1 MPPGV
6 PDLTIY
12 LMNIYRHRRE
22 RLTTLIRDHYGGT
35 RKALADASGWSEA
48 RISQIL
54 SSTYREGRAFSEKIA
69 RKLEGDLALPA
80 MFFDHGAIAPAE
92 EASIAPSFLR
102 VRPID
107 AHSPGIVQIRRVRLR
122 LSAGIVGFAV
132 EQDEEAGGGSFSV
145 ETDWMARNRFA
156 PDDLLA
162 LEVTGESMEPRLY
175 RGDLVVVNT
184 ADKTP
189 ADGQVFAV
197 NYEGEAV
204 VKRLTRD
211 AGHWWLT
218 SDNPDQRR
226 FPRKLC
232 DGVTCL
238 LIGRVVLKK
247 SENI

>member
-1 MPPGV
+1 M
-6 PDLTIY
+6 Y
-12 LMNIYRHRRE
+12 QHRRE
-22 RLTTLIRDHYGGT
+22 RLTSLIRDQYGGL

-69 RKLEGDLALPA
+69 RKLESDLSLPA
-80 MFFDHGAIAPAE
+80 MFFDHGAIVEAAE
-92 EASIAPSFLR
+92 RAAAQEFLR
-102 VRPID
+102 IRPINGD
-107 AHSPGIVQIRRVRLR
+107 SPGVVQIRRVKLR
-122 LSAGIVGFAV
+122 LSAGIVGFSV
-132 EQDEEAGGGSFSV
+132 DPDDEVGQAFNLE
-145 ETDWMARNRFA
+145 EDWIARNRYN
-156 PDDLLA
+156 PDDLIA
-162 LEVTGESMEPRLY
+162 IEVTGESMEPRLY

-204 VKRLTRD
+204 IKRLTRD

-232 DGVTCL
+232 DGAGCL
-238 LIGRVVLKK
+238 IVGRVVLKK

>member
-1 MPPGV
+1 
-6 PDLTIY
+6 
-12 LMNIYRHRRE
+12 MNIYQHRRE
-22 RLTTLIRDHYGGT
+22 RLTSLIRDQYGGT
-35 RKALADASGWSEA
+35 RKALAEASGWSEA
-48 RISQIL
+48 RLSQVL

-69 RKLEGDLALPA
+69 RKLESDLALPA
-80 MFFDHGAIAPAE
+80 MFFDHGAIAPTE
-92 EASIAPSFLR
+92 EPSVVPAFLR

-107 AHSPGIVQIRRVRLR
+107 AHSGGIVQIRRVRLR

-132 EQDEEAGGGSFSV
+132 EPDEESGGSFGV
-145 ETDWMARNRFA
+145 ETDWLARNRFD
-156 PDDLLA
+156 PDDLIA

-189 ADGQVFAV
+189 ADGQVFAI

-232 DGVTCL
+232 DGISCI

>member
-1 MPPGV
+1 
-6 PDLTIY
+6 
-12 LMNIYRHRRE
+12 MNIYQHRRE
-22 RLTTLIRDHYGGT
+22 RLTSLIREHYAGT

-48 RISQIL
+48 RLSQIL
-54 SSTYREGRAFSEKIA
+54 SATYREGRAFSEKIA

-80 MFFDHGAIAPAE
+80 MFFDLGAIAPGE
-92 EASIAPSFLR
+92 EASPAPAFLR
-102 VRPID
+102 VRAID

-132 EQDEEAGGGSFSV
+132 EPDEEAGGSFGV
-145 ETDWMARNRFA
+145 EVEWIARNRYKWE
-156 PDDLLA
+156 DLLA

-175 RGDLVVVNT
+175 KGDLVVVNT

>member
-1 MPPGV
+1 
-6 PDLTIY
+6 
-12 LMNIYRHRRE
+12 MNIYQHRRE
-22 RLTTLIRDHYGGT
+22 RLTALIRDHYAGT
-35 RKALADASGWSEA
+35 RKTLADASGWSEA
-48 RISQIL
+48 RLSQIL

-69 RKLEGDLALPA
+69 RKLEGDLSLPP
-80 MFFDHGAIAPAE
+80 MFFDHGAIAP
-92 EASIAPSFLR
+92 EAPSLAPSFLR

-132 EQDEEAGGGSFSV
+132 EPDEESGGSFGV
-145 ETDWMARNRFA
+145 ETEWMARNRFDA
-156 PDDLLA
+156 DDLIA

-184 ADKTP
+184 ADKNP
-189 ADGQVFAV
+189 ADGQVFAI

>member
-1 MPPGV
+1 M
-6 PDLTIY
+6 Y
-12 LMNIYRHRRE
+12 QHRRE
-22 RLTTLIRDHYGGT
+22 RLTSLIRDQYGGL

-69 RKLEGDLALPA
+69 RKLESDLALPA
-80 MFFDHGAIAPAE
+80 MFFDHGAIVEAAE
-92 EASIAPSFLR
+92 RAQAQEFLR
-102 VRPID
+102 IRPINGD
-107 AHSPGIVQIRRVRLR
+107 SPGVVQIRRVKLR
-122 LSAGIVGFAV
+122 LSAGIVGFSIDPV
-132 EQDEEAGGGSFSV
+132 DEMGQAFNLE
-145 ETDWMARNRFA
+145 EDWIARNRYN
-156 PDDLLA
+156 PDDLIA
-162 LEVTGESMEPRLY
+162 IEVTGESMEPRLY

-204 VKRLTRD
+204 IKRLTRD

-232 DGVTCL
+232 DGAGCL
-238 LIGRVVLKK
+238 IVGRVVLKK

>member
-1 MPPGV
+1 
-6 PDLTIY
+6 
-12 LMNIYRHRRE
+12 MNIYQHRRE
-22 RLTTLIRDHYGGT
+22 RLTSLIRDQYGGI
-35 RKALADASGWSEA
+35 RKVLADACGWSEA
-48 RISQIL
+48 RLSQIL
-54 SSTYREGRAFSEKIA
+54 SATYREGRAFSEKIA
-69 RKLEGDLALPA
+69 RKLENDLALPA

-92 EASIAPSFLR
+92 EASLAPVFLR

-107 AHSPGIVQIRRVRLR
+107 VHSPGIVQIRRVRLR

-132 EQDEEAGGGSFSV
+132 EPDEDAGASFSV
-145 ETDWMARNRFA
+145 ETEWLARNRFT
-156 PDDLLA
+156 PEDLIA
-162 LEVTGESMEPRLY
+162 LEVTGESMEPRLH

-184 ADKTP
+184 ADKSP

-204 VKRLTRD
+204 VKRLQRD

-226 FPRKLC
+226 FPRKLF

-238 LIGRVVLKK
+238 LIGRVVMKK

>member
-1 MPPGV
+1 
-6 PDLTIY
+6 
-12 LMNIYRHRRE
+12 MNIYQHRRE
-22 RLTTLIRDHYGGT
+22 RLTSLIRDQFGGT
-35 RKALADASGWSEA
+35 RKALAEASGWSEA

-69 RKLEGDLALPA
+69 RKLEGDLSLPP
-80 MFFDHGAIAPAE
+80 MFFDQGAIAPGE
-92 EASIAPSFLR
+92 EPSVNPSFLR

-107 AHSPGIVQIRRVRLR
+107 ADSHGVVQIRRVRLR

-132 EQDEEAGGGSFSV
+132 EADEEAGGSFGV
-145 ETDWMARNRFA
+145 ESDWLARHRFA
-156 PDDLLA
+156 PDDLIA

-175 RGDLVVVNT
+175 RGDVVVVNT

-197 NYEGEAV
+197 NFEGEAV

-232 DGVTCL
+232 DGITCI

>member
-1 MPPGV
+1 
-6 PDLTIY
+6 
-12 LMNIYRHRRE
+12 MNIYQHRRE
-22 RLTTLIRDHYGGT
+22 RLNALIRDQYDGI
-35 RKALADASGWSEA
+35 RKVLADASGWSEA
-48 RISQIL
+48 RLSQIL

-69 RKLEGDLALPA
+69 RKLESDLALPA

-92 EASIAPSFLR
+92 DASLAPVFLR

-107 AHSPGIVQIRRVRLR
+107 AHSHGIVQIRRVRLR

-132 EQDEEAGGGSFSV
+132 EPDEEAGGSFSV
-145 ETDWMARNRFA
+145 ETEWLARNRFA
-156 PDDLLA
+156 PEDLIA
-162 LEVTGESMEPRLY
+162 LEVTGESMEPRLH

-184 ADKTP
+184 ADKSP

-204 VKRLTRD
+204 VKRLLRD

-238 LIGRVVLKK
+238 LIGRVVMKK

>member
-1 MPPGV
+1 
-6 PDLTIY
+6 
-12 LMNIYRHRRE
+12 MNMYQHRRE
-22 RLTTLIRDHYGGT
+22 RLTSLIRDQYGGL

-69 RKLEGDLALPA
+69 RKLESDLSLPA
-80 MFFDHGAIAPAE
+80 MFFDHGAIVEAAE
-92 EASIAPSFLR
+92 RAAAQEFLR
-102 VRPID
+102 IRPINGD
-107 AHSPGIVQIRRVRLR
+107 SPGVVQIRRVKLR
-122 LSAGIVGFAV
+122 LSAGIVGFSV
-132 EQDEEAGGGSFSV
+132 DPDDEVGQAFNLE
-145 ETDWMARNRFA
+145 EDWIARNRYN
-156 PDDLLA
+156 PDDLIA
-162 LEVTGESMEPRLY
+162 IEVTGESMEPRLY

-204 VKRLTRD
+204 IKRLTRD

-232 DGVTCL
+232 DGAGCL
-238 LIGRVVLKK
+238 IVGRVVLKK

>member
-1 MPPGV
+1 
-6 PDLTIY
+6 
-12 LMNIYRHRRE
+12 MNIYRHRRE
-22 RLTTLIRDHYGGT
+22 RLTSLIRDQHGGT
-35 RKALADASGWSEA
+35 RKALAEASGWSEA

-69 RKLEGDLALPA
+69 RKLENDLSLPA
-80 MFFDHGAIAPAE
+80 MFFDHGAIALAE
-92 EASIAPSFLR
+92 EAGAAPNFLR
-102 VRPID
+102 VRPVD
-107 AHSPGIVQIRRVRLR
+107 AHSPGMVQIRRVRLR

-132 EQDEEAGGGSFSV
+132 EPDEEAGASFGV
-145 ETDWMARNRFA
+145 ETDWLARNRFD

-175 RGDLVVVNT
+175 KGDLVVVNT
-184 ADKTP
+184 ADKAP

-197 NYEGEAV
+197 NYEGETV

-211 AGHWWLT
+211 AGNWWLT
-218 SDNPDQRR
+218 SDNPDGRR